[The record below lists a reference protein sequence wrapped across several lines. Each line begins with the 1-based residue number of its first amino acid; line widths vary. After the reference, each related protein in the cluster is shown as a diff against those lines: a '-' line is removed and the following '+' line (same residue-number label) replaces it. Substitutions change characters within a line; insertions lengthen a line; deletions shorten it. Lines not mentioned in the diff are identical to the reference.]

1 MINCVLP
8 LTFVVNLMLCW
19 NVYPVSCL
27 ECHSGFEID
36 TNGVPERFWNITQC
50 PESEMPLACFRVETI
65 FLSLG
70 FFRTEIA
77 IGRCVN
83 KSSCNATE
91 CSALSQNILGVE
103 SLESGQNEVI
113 CDTICCDDNN
123 CNSETVAEIRAAT
136 TTTTITATST
146 NITDTTENTTGNIA
160 HTNEGGDDGNNGN
173 DSGGGGGGGVG
184 ELTSSSLFVY
194 FLTLCAC
201 LWEVLLNF

>member
-70 FFRTEIA
+70 FFR
-77 IGRCVN
+77 
-83 KSSCNATE
+83 SM
-91 CSALSQNILGVE
+91 
-103 SLESGQNEVI
+103 
-113 CDTICCDDNN
+113 
-123 CNSETVAEIRAAT
+123 
-136 TTTTITATST
+136 
-146 NITDTTENTTGNIA
+146 
-160 HTNEGGDDGNNGN
+160 
-173 DSGGGGGGGVG
+173 
-184 ELTSSSLFVY
+184 
-194 FLTLCAC
+194 
-201 LWEVLLNF
+201 LN